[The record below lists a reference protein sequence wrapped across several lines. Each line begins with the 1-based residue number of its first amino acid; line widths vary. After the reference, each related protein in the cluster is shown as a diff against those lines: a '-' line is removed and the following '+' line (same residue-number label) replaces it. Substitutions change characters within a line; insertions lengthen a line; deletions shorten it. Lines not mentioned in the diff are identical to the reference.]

1 MVAKA
6 DKAYLFG
13 GANSDGPLKDL
24 YELNLKTYKFKRL
37 QLDDNE
43 CPLPMLE
50 MHTAH
55 IFQGNKLLLIGGRAL
70 EIGKELDQVMFS
82 DVIYQICLDTGK
94 VSQFCL
100 LPSAIGSHV
109 SCIIDDKY
117 LVLYGGT
124 NGLRFFDSIL
134 RFDLEF
140 KLWTLMT
147 KQPDE
152 LIGS

>member
-37 QLDDNE
+37 QLDDKE

-55 IFQGNKLLLIGGRAL
+55 IF
-70 EIGKELDQVMFS
+70 
-82 DVIYQICLDTGK
+82 
-94 VSQFCL
+94 
-100 LPSAIGSHV
+100 
-109 SCIIDDKY
+109 
-117 LVLYGGT
+117 
-124 NGLRFFDSIL
+124 
-134 RFDLEF
+134 
-140 KLWTLMT
+140 
-147 KQPDE
+147 
-152 LIGS
+152 